1 MSDDVYCLRI
11 AYFSS
16 PPNPDDAMVSDGTID
31 ANKCPVCPISNLLS
45 PNNSY
50 STIDFAIINNSFC
63 SCRVTHAESKDKA
76 NIYHAFSIRRAMS
89 SRGDDIGCN

>member
-31 ANKCPVCPISNLLS
+31 ANKC
-45 PNNSY
+45 
-50 STIDFAIINNSFC
+50 
-63 SCRVTHAESKDKA
+63 SCLPHCQLVVAR
-76 NIYHAFSIRRAMS
+76 
-89 SRGDDIGCN
+89 